1 MDKMLLLK
9 NGRRVT
15 EHNEFESIDIF
26 INNGIIEQIAP
37 SIELESVEHYDLE
50 GKLVAPGLIDVH
62 VHLREPGYERK
73 ETIETGT
80 EAAARGGYTTI
91 AAMAN
96 TIPIPDTMENVTYI
110 ESLIKKSAKVRVLP
124 YAAITIGER
133 GEEIVDVES
142 IAKTSVLGFSDD
154 GRGIQEAGI
163 MYQAMQRA
171 KAVNKPIVAHCEDDS
186 LLFGGYLHDGEYAKA
201 NGHRGILS
209 VSESAQIARDIMLAQ
224 ATGVHYHICHISTK
238 ESVELVRFAKAQGI
252 KVTAEVSPHHL
263 ILCDMDIQNDN
274 PNFKMNPPLRGAED
288 RAACVAGLLD
298 GTIDVIATDHAPH
311 HEDEKAWG
319 METAPFGI
327 VGLETAFPLMY
338 TQFVETGKITLK
350 QLIDCMSV
358 KPAQIFGLPY
368 GTLEVGA
375 SADLTVIDLNKE
387 MKIDPTQF
395 KSKGKNTPF
404 IGYKTKGW
412 PVMTLVEGKIAY
424 IKSEMN

>member
-1 MDKMLLLK
+1 MILLK
-9 NGRRVT
+9 NGRQI
-15 EHNEFESIDIF
+15 NESNELVAVDLLVKD
-26 INNGIIEQIAP
+26 GII
-37 SIELESVEHYDLE
+37 IEMNECIENTEAQVYDLA
-50 GKLVAPGLIDVH
+50 GKLVSPGLIDVH

-80 EAAARGGYTTI
+80 KAAARGGYTTI

-96 TIPIPDTMENVTYI
+96 TIPVPDSMENVTYI
-110 ESLIKKSAKVRVLP
+110 EGLLQQSAQVRVFP
-124 YAAITIGER
+124 YAAITLGER
-133 GEEIVDVES
+133 GQEIVDVEALSETS
-142 IAKTSVLGFSDD
+142 ILGFSDD
-154 GRGIQEAGI
+154 GRGIQEAGV

-252 KVTAEVSPHHL
+252 NVTAEVSPHHL
-263 ILCDMDIQNDN
+263 ILCDTDIVNDD
-274 PNFKMNPPLRGAED
+274 PNFKMNPPLRADAD
-288 RAACVAGLLD
+288 RIACVQGLLD

-319 METAPFGI
+319 IETAPFGI

-338 TQFVETGKITLK
+338 TTFVKTGKMTLK
-350 QLIDCMSV
+350 QLIDCMST
-358 KPAQIFGLPY
+358 KPATIFNLPY
-368 GTLEVGA
+368 GKLEVGA
-375 SADLTVIDLNKE
+375 VADITIIDLDKE
-387 MKIDPTQF
+387 MEIDSTQF
-395 KSKGKNTPF
+395 LSKGKNTPF
-404 IGYKTKGW
+404 NGYRVAGW
-412 PVMTLVEGKIAY
+412 PVMTLVGGKVTY
-424 IKSEMN
+424 KDEQVN

>member
-1 MDKMLLLK
+1 MILLK
-9 NGRRVT
+9 NGRQI
-15 EHNEFESIDIF
+15 NESNELVAVDLLVKD
-26 INNGIIEQIAP
+26 GII
-37 SIELESVEHYDLE
+37 IEMTECIENTEAQVYDLA
-50 GKLVAPGLIDVH
+50 GKLVSPGLIDVH

-80 EAAARGGYTTI
+80 KAAARGGYTTI

-96 TIPIPDTMENVTYI
+96 TIPVPDSMENVTYI
-110 ESLIKKSAKVRVLP
+110 EGLLQQSAQVRVFP
-124 YAAITIGER
+124 YAAITLGER
-133 GEEIVDVES
+133 GQEIVDVEALSETS
-142 IAKTSVLGFSDD
+142 ILGFSDD
-154 GRGIQEAGI
+154 GRGIQEAGV

-252 KVTAEVSPHHL
+252 NVTAEVSPHHL
-263 ILCDMDIQNDN
+263 ILCDTDIVNDD
-274 PNFKMNPPLRGAED
+274 PNFKMNPPLRADAD
-288 RAACVAGLLD
+288 RIACVQGLLD

-319 METAPFGI
+319 IETAPFGI

-338 TQFVETGKITLK
+338 TTFVKTGKMTLK
-350 QLIDCMSV
+350 QLIDCMST
-358 KPAQIFGLPY
+358 KPATIFNLPY
-368 GTLEVGA
+368 GKLEVGA
-375 SADLTVIDLNKE
+375 VADITIIDLDKE
-387 MKIDPTQF
+387 MEIDSTQF
-395 KSKGKNTPF
+395 LSKGKNTPF
-404 IGYKTKGW
+404 NGYRVAGW
-412 PVMTLVEGKIAY
+412 PVMTLVGGKVVYKDAQ
-424 IKSEMN
+424 MN

>member
-1 MDKMLLLK
+1 MILLK
-9 NGRRVT
+9 NGRQI
-15 EHNEFESIDIF
+15 NE
-26 INNGIIEQIAP
+26 NNELVAVDLLVKDGII
-37 SIELESVEHYDLE
+37 IEMTECIENTEAQVYDLA
-50 GKLVAPGLIDVH
+50 GKLVSPGLIDVH

-80 EAAARGGYTTI
+80 KAAARGGYTTI

-96 TIPIPDTMENVTYI
+96 TIPVPDSMESVTYI
-110 ESLIKKSAKVRVLP
+110 EGLLQQSAQVRVFP
-124 YAAITIGER
+124 YAAITLGER
-133 GEEIVDVES
+133 GQEIVDVEALSETS
-142 IAKTSVLGFSDD
+142 ILGFSDD
-154 GRGIQEAGI
+154 GRGIQEAGV

-252 KVTAEVSPHHL
+252 NVTAEVSPHHL
-263 ILCDMDIQNDN
+263 ILCDTDIVNDD
-274 PNFKMNPPLRGAED
+274 PNFKMNPPLRADAD
-288 RAACVAGLLD
+288 RIACVQGLLD

-319 METAPFGI
+319 IETAPFGI

-338 TQFVETGKITLK
+338 TTFVKTGKMTLK
-350 QLIDCMSV
+350 QLIDCMST
-358 KPAQIFGLPY
+358 KPATIFNLPY
-368 GTLEVGA
+368 GKLEVGA
-375 SADLTVIDLNKE
+375 VADITIIDLDKE
-387 MKIDPTQF
+387 MEIDSTQF
-395 KSKGKNTPF
+395 LSKGKNTPF
-404 IGYKTKGW
+404 NGYRVAGW
-412 PVMTLVEGKIAY
+412 PVMTLVGGKVTY
-424 IKSEMN
+424 KDEQVN

>member
-1 MDKMLLLK
+1 MILLK
-9 NGRRVT
+9 NGRQI
-15 EHNEFESIDIF
+15 NESNELVAVDLLVKD
-26 INNGIIEQIAP
+26 GII
-37 SIELESVEHYDLE
+37 IEMNECIENTEAQVYDLA
-50 GKLVAPGLIDVH
+50 GKLVSPGLIDVH

-80 EAAARGGYTTI
+80 KAAARGGYTTI

-96 TIPIPDTMENVTYI
+96 TIPVPDSMESVTYI
-110 ESLIKKSAKVRVLP
+110 EGLLQQSAQVRVFP
-124 YAAITIGER
+124 YAAITLGER
-133 GEEIVDVES
+133 GQEIVDVEALSETS
-142 IAKTSVLGFSDD
+142 ILGFSDD
-154 GRGIQEAGI
+154 GRGIQEAGV

-252 KVTAEVSPHHL
+252 NVTAEVSPHHL
-263 ILCDMDIQNDN
+263 ILCDTDIVNDD
-274 PNFKMNPPLRGAED
+274 PNFKMNPPLRADAD
-288 RAACVAGLLD
+288 RIACVQGLLD

-319 METAPFGI
+319 IETAPFGI

-338 TQFVETGKITLK
+338 TTFVKTGKMTLK
-350 QLIDCMSV
+350 QLIDCMST
-358 KPAQIFGLPY
+358 KPATIFNLPY
-368 GTLEVGA
+368 GKLEVGA
-375 SADLTVIDLNKE
+375 VADITIIDLDKE
-387 MKIDPTQF
+387 MEIDSTQF
-395 KSKGKNTPF
+395 LSKGKNTPF
-404 IGYKTKGW
+404 NGYRVAGW
-412 PVMTLVEGKIAY
+412 PVMTLVGGKVAY
-424 IKSEMN
+424 KDGQMN

>member
-1 MDKMLLLK
+1 MILLK
-9 NGRRVT
+9 NGRQI
-15 EHNEFESIDIF
+15 NESNELVAVDLLVKD
-26 INNGIIEQIAP
+26 GII
-37 SIELESVEHYDLE
+37 IEMTECIENTEAQVYDLA
-50 GKLVAPGLIDVH
+50 GKLVSPGLIDVH

-80 EAAARGGYTTI
+80 KAAARGGYTTI

-96 TIPIPDTMENVTYI
+96 TIPVPDSMENVTYI
-110 ESLIKKSAKVRVLP
+110 EGLLQQSAQVRVFP
-124 YAAITIGER
+124 YAAITLGER
-133 GEEIVDVES
+133 GQEIVDVEALSETS
-142 IAKTSVLGFSDD
+142 ILGFSDD
-154 GRGIQEAGI
+154 GRGIQEAGV

-252 KVTAEVSPHHL
+252 NVTAEVSPHHL
-263 ILCDMDIQNDN
+263 ILCDTDIVNDD
-274 PNFKMNPPLRGAED
+274 PNFKMNPPLRADAD
-288 RAACVAGLLD
+288 RIACVQGLLD

-319 METAPFGI
+319 IETAPFGI

-338 TQFVETGKITLK
+338 TTFVKTGKMTLK
-350 QLIDCMSV
+350 QLIDCMST
-358 KPAQIFGLPY
+358 KPATIFNLPY
-368 GTLEVGA
+368 GKLEVGA
-375 SADLTVIDLNKE
+375 VADITIIDLDKE
-387 MKIDPTQF
+387 MEIDSTQF
-395 KSKGKNTPF
+395 LSKGKNTPF
-404 IGYKTKGW
+404 NGYRVAGW
-412 PVMTLVEGKIAY
+412 PVMTLVDGKVTY
-424 IKSEMN
+424 KDEQVN

>member
-1 MDKMLLLK
+1 MILLK
-9 NGRRVT
+9 NGRQI
-15 EHNEFESIDIF
+15 NENNELVAIDLLVKD
-26 INNGIIEQIAP
+26 GII
-37 SIELESVEHYDLE
+37 IEMNECIENTEAQVYDLA
-50 GKLVAPGLIDVH
+50 GKLVSPGLIDVH

-80 EAAARGGYTTI
+80 KAAARGGYTTI

-96 TIPIPDTMENVTYI
+96 TIPVPDSMENVTYI
-110 ESLIKKSAKVRVLP
+110 EGLLQQSAQVRVFP
-124 YAAITIGER
+124 YAAITLGER
-133 GEEIVDVES
+133 GQEIVDVEALSETS
-142 IAKTSVLGFSDD
+142 ILGFSDD
-154 GRGIQEAGI
+154 GRGIQEAGV

-252 KVTAEVSPHHL
+252 NVTAEVSPHHL
-263 ILCDMDIQNDN
+263 ILCDTDIVNDD
-274 PNFKMNPPLRGAED
+274 PNFKMNPPLRADAD
-288 RAACVAGLLD
+288 RIACVQGLLD

-319 METAPFGI
+319 IETAPFGI

-338 TQFVETGKITLK
+338 TTFVKTGKMTLK
-350 QLIDCMSV
+350 QLIDCMST
-358 KPAQIFGLPY
+358 KPATIFNLPY
-368 GTLEVGA
+368 GKLEVGA
-375 SADLTVIDLNKE
+375 VADITIIDLDKE
-387 MKIDPTQF
+387 MEIDSTQF
-395 KSKGKNTPF
+395 LSKGKNTPF
-404 IGYKTKGW
+404 NGYRVAGW
-412 PVMTLVEGKIAY
+412 PVMTLVDGKVVY
-424 IKSEMN
+424 KDEQVN

>member
-1 MDKMLLLK
+1 MILLK
-9 NGRRVT
+9 NGRQI
-15 EHNEFESIDIF
+15 NESNELVAVDLLVKD
-26 INNGIIEQIAP
+26 GII
-37 SIELESVEHYDLE
+37 IEMTECIENTEAQVYDLA
-50 GKLVAPGLIDVH
+50 GKLVSPGLIDVH

-80 EAAARGGYTTI
+80 KAAARGGYTTI

-96 TIPIPDTMENVTYI
+96 TIPVPDSMESVTYI
-110 ESLIKKSAKVRVLP
+110 EGLLQQSAQVRVFP
-124 YAAITIGER
+124 YAAITLGER
-133 GEEIVDVES
+133 GQEIVDVEALSGTS
-142 IAKTSVLGFSDD
+142 ILGFSDD
-154 GRGIQEAGI
+154 GRGIQEAGV

-252 KVTAEVSPHHL
+252 NVTAEVSPHHL
-263 ILCDMDIQNDN
+263 ILCDTDIVNDD
-274 PNFKMNPPLRGAED
+274 PNFKMNPPLRADAD
-288 RAACVAGLLD
+288 RIACVQGLLD

-319 METAPFGI
+319 IETAPFGI

-338 TQFVETGKITLK
+338 TTFVKTGKMTLK
-350 QLIDCMSV
+350 QLIDCMST
-358 KPAQIFGLPY
+358 KPATIFNLPY
-368 GTLEVGA
+368 GKLEVGA
-375 SADLTVIDLNKE
+375 VADITIIDLDKE
-387 MKIDPTQF
+387 MEIDSTQF
-395 KSKGKNTPF
+395 LSKGKNTPF
-404 IGYKTKGW
+404 NGYRVAGW
-412 PVMTLVEGKIAY
+412 PVMTLVDGKVVY
-424 IKSEMN
+424 KDEQVN

>member
-1 MDKMLLLK
+1 MILLK
-9 NGRRVT
+9 NWRQI
-15 EHNEFESIDIF
+15 NESNELVAVDLLVKD
-26 INNGIIEQIAP
+26 GII
-37 SIELESVEHYDLE
+37 IEMTECIENTEAQVYDLA
-50 GKLVAPGLIDVH
+50 GKLVSPGLIDVH

-80 EAAARGGYTTI
+80 KAAARGGYTTI

-96 TIPIPDTMENVTYI
+96 TIPVPDSMESVTYI
-110 ESLIKKSAKVRVLP
+110 EGLLQQSAQVRVFP
-124 YAAITIGER
+124 YAAITLGER
-133 GEEIVDVES
+133 GQEIVDVEALSETS
-142 IAKTSVLGFSDD
+142 ILGFSDD
-154 GRGIQEAGI
+154 GRGIQEAGV

-252 KVTAEVSPHHL
+252 NVTAEVSPHHL
-263 ILCDMDIQNDN
+263 ILCDTDIVNDD
-274 PNFKMNPPLRGAED
+274 PNFKMNPPLRADAD
-288 RAACVAGLLD
+288 RIACVQGLLD

-319 METAPFGI
+319 IETAPFGI

-338 TQFVETGKITLK
+338 TTFVKTGKMTLK
-350 QLIDCMSV
+350 QLIDCMST
-358 KPAQIFGLPY
+358 KPATIFNLPY
-368 GTLEVGA
+368 GKLEVGA
-375 SADLTVIDLNKE
+375 VADITIIDLDKE
-387 MKIDPTQF
+387 MEIDSTQF
-395 KSKGKNTPF
+395 LSKGKNTPF
-404 IGYKTKGW
+404 NGYRVAGW
-412 PVMTLVEGKIAY
+412 PVMTLVGGKVTY
-424 IKSEMN
+424 KDEQVN

>member
-1 MDKMLLLK
+1 MILLK
-9 NGRRVT
+9 NGRQI
-15 EHNEFESIDIF
+15 NESNELVAVDLLVKD
-26 INNGIIEQIAP
+26 GII
-37 SIELESVEHYDLE
+37 IEMTECIENTEAQVYDLA
-50 GKLVAPGLIDVH
+50 GKLVSPGLIDVH

-80 EAAARGGYTTI
+80 KAAARGGYTTI

-96 TIPIPDTMENVTYI
+96 TIPVPDSMESVTYI
-110 ESLIKKSAKVRVLP
+110 EGLLQQSAQVRVFP
-124 YAAITIGER
+124 YAAITLGER
-133 GEEIVDVES
+133 GQEIVDVEALSETS
-142 IAKTSVLGFSDD
+142 ILGFSDD
-154 GRGIQEAGI
+154 GRGIQEAGV

-252 KVTAEVSPHHL
+252 NVTAEVSPHHL
-263 ILCDMDIQNDN
+263 ILCDTDIVNDD
-274 PNFKMNPPLRGAED
+274 PNFKMNPPLRADAD
-288 RAACVAGLLD
+288 RIACVQGLLD

-319 METAPFGI
+319 IETAPFGI

-338 TQFVETGKITLK
+338 TTFVKTGKMTLK
-350 QLIDCMSV
+350 QLIDCMST
-358 KPAQIFGLPY
+358 KPATIFNLPY
-368 GTLEVGA
+368 GKLEVGA
-375 SADLTVIDLNKE
+375 VADITIIDLDKE
-387 MKIDPTQF
+387 MEIDSTQF
-395 KSKGKNTPF
+395 LSKGKNTPF
-404 IGYKTKGW
+404 NGYRVAGW
-412 PVMTLVEGKIAY
+412 PVMTLVGGKVVYKDAQ
-424 IKSEMN
+424 MN

>member
-1 MDKMLLLK
+1 MILLK
-9 NGRRVT
+9 NGRQI
-15 EHNEFESIDIF
+15 NESNELVAVDLLVKD
-26 INNGIIEQIAP
+26 GII
-37 SIELESVEHYDLE
+37 IEMTECIENTEAQVYDLAE
-50 GKLVAPGLIDVH
+50 KLVSPGLIDVH

-80 EAAARGGYTTI
+80 KAAARGGYTTI

-96 TIPIPDTMENVTYI
+96 TIPVPDSMESVTYI
-110 ESLIKKSAKVRVLP
+110 EGLLQQSAQVRVFP
-124 YAAITIGER
+124 YAAITLGER
-133 GEEIVDVES
+133 GQEIVDVEALSETS
-142 IAKTSVLGFSDD
+142 ILGFSDD
-154 GRGIQEAGI
+154 GRGIQEAGV

-252 KVTAEVSPHHL
+252 NVTAEVSPHHL
-263 ILCDMDIQNDN
+263 ILCDTDIVNDD
-274 PNFKMNPPLRGAED
+274 PNFKMNPPLRADAD
-288 RAACVAGLLD
+288 RIACVQGLLD

-319 METAPFGI
+319 IETAPFGI

-338 TQFVETGKITLK
+338 TTFVKTGKMTLK
-350 QLIDCMSV
+350 QLIDCMST
-358 KPAQIFGLPY
+358 KPATIFNLPY
-368 GTLEVGA
+368 GKLEVGA
-375 SADLTVIDLNKE
+375 VADITIIDLDKE
-387 MKIDPTQF
+387 MEIDSTQF
-395 KSKGKNTPF
+395 LSKGKNTPF
-404 IGYKTKGW
+404 NGYRVAGW
-412 PVMTLVEGKIAY
+412 PVMTLVGGKVTY
-424 IKSEMN
+424 KDEQVN

>member
-1 MDKMLLLK
+1 MILLK
-9 NGRRVT
+9 NGRQI
-15 EHNEFESIDIF
+15 NESNELVAVDLLVKD
-26 INNGIIEQIAP
+26 GII
-37 SIELESVEHYDLE
+37 IEMTECIENTEAQVYDLA
-50 GKLVAPGLIDVH
+50 GKLVSPGLIDVH

-80 EAAARGGYTTI
+80 KAAARGGYTTI

-96 TIPIPDTMENVTYI
+96 TIPVPDSMENVTYI
-110 ESLIKKSAKVRVLP
+110 EGLLQQSAQVRVFP
-124 YAAITIGER
+124 YAAITLGER
-133 GEEIVDVES
+133 GEEIVDVEALSETS
-142 IAKTSVLGFSDD
+142 ILGFSDD
-154 GRGIQEAGI
+154 GRGIQEAGV

-252 KVTAEVSPHHL
+252 NVTAEVSPHHL
-263 ILCDMDIQNDN
+263 ILCDTDIVNDD
-274 PNFKMNPPLRGAED
+274 PNFKMNPPLRADAD
-288 RAACVAGLLD
+288 RIACVQGLLD

-319 METAPFGI
+319 IETAPFGI

-338 TQFVETGKITLK
+338 TTFVKTGKMTLK
-350 QLIDCMSV
+350 QLIDCMST
-358 KPAQIFGLPY
+358 KPATIFNLPY
-368 GTLEVGA
+368 GKLEVGA
-375 SADLTVIDLNKE
+375 VADITIIDLDKE
-387 MKIDPTQF
+387 MEIDSTQF
-395 KSKGKNTPF
+395 LSKGKNTPF
-404 IGYKTKGW
+404 NGYRVAGW
-412 PVMTLVEGKIAY
+412 PVMTLVGGKVVY
-424 IKSEMN
+424 KDEQVN

>member
-1 MDKMLLLK
+1 MILLK
-9 NGRRVT
+9 NGRQI
-15 EHNEFESIDIF
+15 NESNELVAVDLLVKD
-26 INNGIIEQIAP
+26 GII
-37 SIELESVEHYDLE
+37 IEMTECIENTEAQVYDLA
-50 GKLVAPGLIDVH
+50 GKLVSPRLIDVH

-80 EAAARGGYTTI
+80 KAAARGGYTTI

-96 TIPIPDTMENVTYI
+96 TIPVPDSMESVTYI
-110 ESLIKKSAKVRVLP
+110 EGLLQQSAQVRVFP
-124 YAAITIGER
+124 YAAITLGER
-133 GEEIVDVES
+133 GQEIVDVEALSETS
-142 IAKTSVLGFSDD
+142 ILGFSDD
-154 GRGIQEAGI
+154 GRGIQEAGV

-252 KVTAEVSPHHL
+252 NVTAEVSPHHL
-263 ILCDMDIQNDN
+263 ILCDTDIVNDD
-274 PNFKMNPPLRGAED
+274 PNFKMNPPLRADAD
-288 RAACVAGLLD
+288 RIACVQGLLD

-319 METAPFGI
+319 IETAPFGI

-338 TQFVETGKITLK
+338 TTFVKTGKMTLK
-350 QLIDCMSV
+350 QLIDCMST
-358 KPAQIFGLPY
+358 KPATIFNLPY
-368 GTLEVGA
+368 GKLEVGA
-375 SADLTVIDLNKE
+375 VADITIIDLDKE
-387 MKIDPTQF
+387 MEIDSTQF
-395 KSKGKNTPF
+395 LSKGKNTPF
-404 IGYKTKGW
+404 NGYRVAGW
-412 PVMTLVEGKIAY
+412 PVMTLVGGKVTY
-424 IKSEMN
+424 KDEQVN

>member
-1 MDKMLLLK
+1 MILLK
-9 NGRRVT
+9 NGRQI
-15 EHNEFESIDIF
+15 NESNELVAVDLLVKD
-26 INNGIIEQIAP
+26 GII
-37 SIELESVEHYDLE
+37 IEMTECIENTEAQVYDLA
-50 GKLVAPGLIDVH
+50 GKLVSPGLIDVH

-80 EAAARGGYTTI
+80 KAAARGGYTTI

-96 TIPIPDTMENVTYI
+96 TIPVPDSMENVTYI
-110 ESLIKKSAKVRVLP
+110 EGLLQQSAQVRVFP
-124 YAAITIGER
+124 YAAITLGER
-133 GEEIVDVES
+133 GAEIVDVEALSETS
-142 IAKTSVLGFSDD
+142 ILGFSDD
-154 GRGIQEAGI
+154 GRGIQEAGV

-252 KVTAEVSPHHL
+252 NVTAEVSPHHL
-263 ILCDMDIQNDN
+263 ILCDTDIVNDD
-274 PNFKMNPPLRGAED
+274 PNFKMNPPLRADAD
-288 RAACVAGLLD
+288 RIACVQGLLD

-319 METAPFGI
+319 IETAPFGI

-338 TQFVETGKITLK
+338 TTFVKTGKMTLK
-350 QLIDCMSV
+350 QLIDCMST
-358 KPAQIFGLPY
+358 KPATIFNLPY
-368 GTLEVGA
+368 GKLEVGA
-375 SADLTVIDLNKE
+375 VADITIIDLDKE
-387 MKIDPTQF
+387 MEIDSTQF
-395 KSKGKNTPF
+395 LSKGKNTPF
-404 IGYKTKGW
+404 NGYRVAGW
-412 PVMTLVEGKIAY
+412 PVMTLVGGKVTY
-424 IKSEMN
+424 KDEQVN

>member
-1 MDKMLLLK
+1 MILLK
-9 NGRRVT
+9 NGRQI
-15 EHNEFESIDIF
+15 NESNELVAVDLLVKD
-26 INNGIIEQIAP
+26 GII
-37 SIELESVEHYDLE
+37 IEMTECIENTEAQVYDLA
-50 GKLVAPGLIDVH
+50 GKLVSPGLIDVH

-80 EAAARGGYTTI
+80 KAAARGGYTTI

-96 TIPIPDTMENVTYI
+96 TIPVPDSMESVTYI
-110 ESLIKKSAKVRVLP
+110 EGLLQQSAQVRVFP
-124 YAAITIGER
+124 YAAITLGER
-133 GEEIVDVES
+133 GQEIVDVEALSETS
-142 IAKTSVLGFSDD
+142 ILGFSDD
-154 GRGIQEAGI
+154 GRGIQEAGV

-252 KVTAEVSPHHL
+252 NVTAEVSPHHL
-263 ILCDMDIQNDN
+263 ILCDTDIVNDD
-274 PNFKMNPPLRGAED
+274 PNFKMNPPLRADAD
-288 RAACVAGLLD
+288 RIACVQGLLD

-319 METAPFGI
+319 IETAPFGI

-338 TQFVETGKITLK
+338 TTFVKTGKMTLK
-350 QLIDCMSV
+350 QLIDCMST
-358 KPAQIFGLPY
+358 KPATIFNLPY
-368 GTLEVGA
+368 GKLEVGA
-375 SADLTVIDLNKE
+375 VADITIIDLDKE
-387 MKIDPTQF
+387 MEIDSTQF
-395 KSKGKNTPF
+395 LSKGKNTPF
-404 IGYKTKGW
+404 NGYRVAGW
-412 PVMTLVEGKIAY
+412 PVMTLVGGKVIY
-424 IKSEMN
+424 KDEQVN

>member
-1 MDKMLLLK
+1 MILLK
-9 NGRRVT
+9 NGRQI
-15 EHNEFESIDIF
+15 NESNELVAVDLLVKD
-26 INNGIIEQIAP
+26 GII
-37 SIELESVEHYDLE
+37 IEMSECIENTEAQVYDLA
-50 GKLVAPGLIDVH
+50 GKLVSPGLIDVH

-80 EAAARGGYTTI
+80 KAAARGGYTTI

-96 TIPIPDTMENVTYI
+96 TIPVPDSMESVTYI
-110 ESLIKKSAKVRVLP
+110 EGLLQQSAQVRVFP
-124 YAAITIGER
+124 YAAITLGER
-133 GEEIVDVES
+133 GQEIVDVEALSETS
-142 IAKTSVLGFSDD
+142 ILGFSDD
-154 GRGIQEAGI
+154 GRGIQEAGV

-252 KVTAEVSPHHL
+252 NVTAEVSPHHL
-263 ILCDMDIQNDN
+263 ILCDTDIVNDD
-274 PNFKMNPPLRGAED
+274 PNFKMNPPLRADAD
-288 RAACVAGLLD
+288 RIACVQGLLD

-319 METAPFGI
+319 IETAPFGI

-338 TQFVETGKITLK
+338 TTFVKTGKMTLK
-350 QLIDCMSV
+350 QLIDCMST
-358 KPAQIFGLPY
+358 KPATIFNLPY
-368 GTLEVGA
+368 GKLEVGA
-375 SADLTVIDLNKE
+375 VADITIIDLDKE
-387 MKIDPTQF
+387 MEIDSTQF
-395 KSKGKNTPF
+395 LSKGKNTPF
-404 IGYKTKGW
+404 NGYRVAGW
-412 PVMTLVEGKIAY
+412 PVMTLVGGKVTY
-424 IKSEMN
+424 KDEQVN

>member
-1 MDKMLLLK
+1 MILLK
-9 NGRRVT
+9 NGRQI
-15 EHNEFESIDIF
+15 NESNELVAVDLLVKD
-26 INNGIIEQIAP
+26 GII
-37 SIELESVEHYDLE
+37 IEMTECIENTEAQVYDLA
-50 GKLVAPGLIDVH
+50 GKLVSPGLIDVH

-80 EAAARGGYTTI
+80 KAAARGGYTTI

-96 TIPIPDTMENVTYI
+96 TIPVPDSMESVTYI
-110 ESLIKKSAKVRVLP
+110 EGLLQQSAQVRVFP
-124 YAAITIGER
+124 YAAITLGER
-133 GEEIVDVES
+133 GQEIVDVEALSETS
-142 IAKTSVLGFSDD
+142 ILGFSDD
-154 GRGIQEAGI
+154 GRGIQEAGV

-252 KVTAEVSPHHL
+252 NATAEVSPHHL
-263 ILCDMDIQNDN
+263 ILCDTDIVNDD
-274 PNFKMNPPLRGAED
+274 PNFKMNPPLRADAD
-288 RAACVAGLLD
+288 RIACVQGLLD

-319 METAPFGI
+319 IETAPFGI

-338 TQFVETGKITLK
+338 TTFVKTGKMTLK
-350 QLIDCMSV
+350 QLIDCMST
-358 KPAQIFGLPY
+358 KPATIFNLPY
-368 GTLEVGA
+368 GKLEVGA
-375 SADLTVIDLNKE
+375 VADITIIDLDKE
-387 MKIDPTQF
+387 MEIDSTQF
-395 KSKGKNTPF
+395 LSKGKNTPF
-404 IGYKTKGW
+404 NGYRVAGW
-412 PVMTLVEGKIAY
+412 PVMTLVGGKVVYKDAQ
-424 IKSEMN
+424 MN

>member
-1 MDKMLLLK
+1 MILLK
-9 NGRRVT
+9 NGRQI
-15 EHNEFESIDIF
+15 NESNELVAVDLLVKD
-26 INNGIIEQIAP
+26 GII
-37 SIELESVEHYDLE
+37 IEMTECIENTEAQVYDLA
-50 GKLVAPGLIDVH
+50 GKLVSPGLIDVH

-80 EAAARGGYTTI
+80 KAAARGGYTTI

-96 TIPIPDTMENVTYI
+96 TIPVPDSMENVTYI
-110 ESLIKKSAKVRVLP
+110 EGLLQQSAQVRVFP
-124 YAAITIGER
+124 YAAITLGER
-133 GEEIVDVES
+133 GEEIVDVEALSETS
-142 IAKTSVLGFSDD
+142 ILGFSDD
-154 GRGIQEAGI
+154 GRGIQEAGV

-252 KVTAEVSPHHL
+252 NVTAEVSPHHL
-263 ILCDMDIQNDN
+263 ILCDTDIVNDD
-274 PNFKMNPPLRGAED
+274 PNFKMNPPLRADAD
-288 RAACVAGLLD
+288 RIACVQGLLD

-319 METAPFGI
+319 IETAPFGI

-338 TQFVETGKITLK
+338 TTFVKTGKMTLK
-350 QLIDCMSV
+350 QLIDCMST
-358 KPAQIFGLPY
+358 KPATIFNLPY
-368 GTLEVGA
+368 GKLEVGA
-375 SADLTVIDLNKE
+375 VADITIIDLDKE
-387 MKIDPTQF
+387 MEIDSTQF
-395 KSKGKNTPF
+395 LSKGKNTPF
-404 IGYKTKGW
+404 NGYRVAGW
-412 PVMTLVEGKIAY
+412 PVMTLVDGKVVY
-424 IKSEMN
+424 KDEQVN

>member
-1 MDKMLLLK
+1 MILLK
-9 NGRRVT
+9 NGRQI
-15 EHNEFESIDIF
+15 NESNELVAVDLVVKD
-26 INNGIIEQIAP
+26 GII
-37 SIELESVEHYDLE
+37 IEMTECIENTEAQVYDLA
-50 GKLVAPGLIDVH
+50 GKLVSPGLIDVH

-80 EAAARGGYTTI
+80 KAAARGGYTTI

-96 TIPIPDTMENVTYI
+96 TIPVPDSMESVTYI
-110 ESLIKKSAKVRVLP
+110 EGLLQQSAQVRVFP
-124 YAAITIGER
+124 YAAITLGER
-133 GEEIVDVES
+133 GQEIVDVEALSETS
-142 IAKTSVLGFSDD
+142 ILGFSDD
-154 GRGIQEAGI
+154 GRGIQEAGV

-252 KVTAEVSPHHL
+252 NVTAEVSPHHL
-263 ILCDMDIQNDN
+263 ILCDTDIVNDD
-274 PNFKMNPPLRGAED
+274 PNFKMNPPLRADAD
-288 RAACVAGLLD
+288 RIACVQGLLD

-319 METAPFGI
+319 IETAPFGI

-338 TQFVETGKITLK
+338 TTFVKTGKMTLK
-350 QLIDCMSV
+350 QLIDCMST
-358 KPAQIFGLPY
+358 KPATIFNLPY
-368 GTLEVGA
+368 GKLEVGA
-375 SADLTVIDLNKE
+375 VADITIIDLDKE
-387 MKIDPTQF
+387 MEIDSTQF
-395 KSKGKNTPF
+395 LSKGKNTPF
-404 IGYKTKGW
+404 NGYRVAGW
-412 PVMTLVEGKIAY
+412 PVMTLVGGKVTY
-424 IKSEMN
+424 KDEQVN

>member
-1 MDKMLLLK
+1 MILLK
-9 NGRRVT
+9 NGRQI
-15 EHNEFESIDIF
+15 NE
-26 INNGIIEQIAP
+26 NNELVAVDLLVKDGII
-37 SIELESVEHYDLE
+37 IEMNECIENTEAQVYDLA
-50 GKLVAPGLIDVH
+50 GKLVSPGLIDVH

-80 EAAARGGYTTI
+80 KAAARGGYTTI

-96 TIPIPDTMENVTYI
+96 TIPVPDSMESVTYI
-110 ESLIKKSAKVRVLP
+110 EGLLQQSAQVRVFP
-124 YAAITIGER
+124 YAAITLGER
-133 GEEIVDVES
+133 GQEIVDVEALSETS
-142 IAKTSVLGFSDD
+142 ILGFSDD
-154 GRGIQEAGI
+154 GRGIQEAGV

-252 KVTAEVSPHHL
+252 NVTAEVSPHHL
-263 ILCDMDIQNDN
+263 ILCDTDIVNDD
-274 PNFKMNPPLRGAED
+274 PNFKMNPPLRADAD
-288 RAACVAGLLD
+288 RIACVQGLLD

-319 METAPFGI
+319 IETAPFGI

-338 TQFVETGKITLK
+338 TTFVKTGKMTLK
-350 QLIDCMSV
+350 QLIDCMST
-358 KPAQIFGLPY
+358 KPATIFNLPY
-368 GTLEVGA
+368 GKLEVGA
-375 SADLTVIDLNKE
+375 VADITIIDLDKE
-387 MKIDPTQF
+387 MEIDSTQF
-395 KSKGKNTPF
+395 LSKGKNTPF
-404 IGYKTKGW
+404 NGYRVAGW
-412 PVMTLVEGKIAY
+412 PVMTLVGGKVTY
-424 IKSEMN
+424 KDEQVN

>member
-1 MDKMLLLK
+1 MILLK
-9 NGRRVT
+9 NGRQI
-15 EHNEFESIDIF
+15 NESNELVAVDLLVKD
-26 INNGIIEQIAP
+26 GII
-37 SIELESVEHYDLE
+37 IEMNECIENTEAQVYDLA
-50 GKLVAPGLIDVH
+50 GKLVSPGLIDVH

-80 EAAARGGYTTI
+80 KAAARGGYTTI

-96 TIPIPDTMENVTYI
+96 TIPVPDSMESVTYI
-110 ESLIKKSAKVRVLP
+110 EGLLQQSAQVRVFP
-124 YAAITIGER
+124 YAAITLGER
-133 GEEIVDVES
+133 GEEIVDVEALSETS
-142 IAKTSVLGFSDD
+142 ILGFSDD
-154 GRGIQEAGI
+154 GRGIQEAGV

-252 KVTAEVSPHHL
+252 NVTAEVSPHHL
-263 ILCDMDIQNDN
+263 ILCDTDIVNDD
-274 PNFKMNPPLRGAED
+274 PNFKMNPPLRADAD
-288 RAACVAGLLD
+288 RIACVQGLLD

-319 METAPFGI
+319 IETAPFGI

-338 TQFVETGKITLK
+338 TTFVKTGKMTLK
-350 QLIDCMSV
+350 QLIDCMST
-358 KPAQIFGLPY
+358 KPATIFNLPY
-368 GTLEVGA
+368 GKLEVG
-375 SADLTVIDLNKE
+375 SVADITIIDLDKE
-387 MKIDPTQF
+387 MEIDSTQF
-395 KSKGKNTPF
+395 LSKGKNTPF
-404 IGYKTKGW
+404 NGYRVAGW
-412 PVMTLVEGKIAY
+412 PVMTLVDGKVVY
-424 IKSEMN
+424 KDEQVN

>member
-1 MDKMLLLK
+1 MILLK
-9 NGRRVT
+9 NGRQI
-15 EHNEFESIDIF
+15 NENNELVAIDLLVKD
-26 INNGIIEQIAP
+26 GII
-37 SIELESVEHYDLE
+37 IEMTECIENTEAQVYDLA
-50 GKLVAPGLIDVH
+50 GKLVSPGLIDVH

-80 EAAARGGYTTI
+80 KAAARGGYTTI

-96 TIPIPDTMENVTYI
+96 TIPVPDSMESVTYI
-110 ESLIKKSAKVRVLP
+110 EGLLQQSAQVRVFP
-124 YAAITIGER
+124 YAAITLGER
-133 GEEIVDVES
+133 GQEIVDVEALSETS
-142 IAKTSVLGFSDD
+142 ILGFSDD
-154 GRGIQEAGI
+154 GRGIQEAGV

-252 KVTAEVSPHHL
+252 NVTAEVSPHHL
-263 ILCDMDIQNDN
+263 ILCDTDIVNDD
-274 PNFKMNPPLRGAED
+274 PNFKMNPPLRADAD
-288 RAACVAGLLD
+288 RIACVQGLLD

-319 METAPFGI
+319 IETAPFGI

-338 TQFVETGKITLK
+338 TTFVKTGKMTLK
-350 QLIDCMSV
+350 QLIDCMST
-358 KPAQIFGLPY
+358 KPATIFNLPY
-368 GTLEVGA
+368 GKLEVGA
-375 SADLTVIDLNKE
+375 VADITIIDLDKE
-387 MKIDPTQF
+387 MEIDSTQF
-395 KSKGKNTPF
+395 LSKGKNTPF
-404 IGYKTKGW
+404 NGYRVAGW
-412 PVMTLVEGKIAY
+412 PVMTLVDGKVVY
-424 IKSEMN
+424 KDEQVN

>member
-1 MDKMLLLK
+1 MILLK
-9 NGRRVT
+9 NGRQI
-15 EHNEFESIDIF
+15 NESNELVAVDLLVKD
-26 INNGIIEQIAP
+26 GII
-37 SIELESVEHYDLE
+37 IEMTECIENTEAQVYDLA
-50 GKLVAPGLIDVH
+50 GKLVSPGLIDVH

-80 EAAARGGYTTI
+80 KAAARGGYTTI

-96 TIPIPDTMENVTYI
+96 TIPVPDSMESVTYI
-110 ESLIKKSAKVRVLP
+110 EGLLQQSAQVRVFP
-124 YAAITIGER
+124 YAAITLGER
-133 GEEIVDVES
+133 GQEIVDVEALSETS
-142 IAKTSVLGFSDD
+142 ILGFSDD
-154 GRGIQEAGI
+154 GRGIQEAGV

-252 KVTAEVSPHHL
+252 NVTAEVSPHHL
-263 ILCDMDIQNDN
+263 ILCDTDIVNDD
-274 PNFKMNPPLRGAED
+274 PNFKMNPPLRADAD
-288 RAACVAGLLD
+288 RIACVQGLLD

-319 METAPFGI
+319 IETAPFGI

-338 TQFVETGKITLK
+338 TTFVKTGKMMLK
-350 QLIDCMSV
+350 QLIDCMST
-358 KPAQIFGLPY
+358 KPATIFNLPY
-368 GTLEVGA
+368 GKLEVGA
-375 SADLTVIDLNKE
+375 VADITIIDLDKE
-387 MKIDPTQF
+387 MEIDSTQF
-395 KSKGKNTPF
+395 LSKGKNTPF
-404 IGYKTKGW
+404 NGYRVAGW
-412 PVMTLVEGKIAY
+412 PVMTLVDGKVVY
-424 IKSEMN
+424 KDEQVN

>member
-1 MDKMLLLK
+1 MILLK
-9 NGRRVT
+9 NGRQI
-15 EHNEFESIDIF
+15 NESNELVAVDLLVKD
-26 INNGIIEQIAP
+26 GII
-37 SIELESVEHYDLE
+37 IEMTECIENTEAQVYDLA
-50 GKLVAPGLIDVH
+50 GKLVSPGLIDVH

-80 EAAARGGYTTI
+80 KAAARGGYTMI

-96 TIPIPDTMENVTYI
+96 TIPVPDSMENVTYI
-110 ESLIKKSAKVRVLP
+110 EGLLQQSAQVRVFP
-124 YAAITIGER
+124 YAAITLGER
-133 GEEIVDVES
+133 GAEIVDVEALSETS
-142 IAKTSVLGFSDD
+142 ILGFSDD
-154 GRGIQEAGI
+154 GRGIQEAGV

-252 KVTAEVSPHHL
+252 NVTAEVSPHHL
-263 ILCDMDIQNDN
+263 ILCDTDIVNDD
-274 PNFKMNPPLRGAED
+274 PNFKMNPPLRADAD
-288 RAACVAGLLD
+288 RIACVQGLLD

-319 METAPFGI
+319 IETAPFGI

-338 TQFVETGKITLK
+338 TTFVKTGKMTLK
-350 QLIDCMSV
+350 QLIDCMST
-358 KPAQIFGLPY
+358 KPATIFNLPY
-368 GTLEVGA
+368 GKLEVGA
-375 SADLTVIDLNKE
+375 VADITIIDLDKE
-387 MKIDPTQF
+387 MEIDSTQF
-395 KSKGKNTPF
+395 LSKGKNTPF
-404 IGYKTKGW
+404 NGYRVAGW
-412 PVMTLVEGKIAY
+412 PVMTLVGGKVVY
-424 IKSEMN
+424 KDEQMN

>member
-1 MDKMLLLK
+1 MILLK
-9 NGRRVT
+9 NGRQI
-15 EHNEFESIDIF
+15 NESNELVAVDLVVKD
-26 INNGIIEQIAP
+26 GII
-37 SIELESVEHYDLE
+37 IEMTECIENTEAQVYDLA
-50 GKLVAPGLIDVH
+50 GKLVSPGLIDVH

-80 EAAARGGYTTI
+80 KAAARGGYTTI

-96 TIPIPDTMENVTYI
+96 TIPVPDSMESVTYI
-110 ESLIKKSAKVRVLP
+110 EGLLQQSAQVRVFP
-124 YAAITIGER
+124 YAAITLGER
-133 GEEIVDVES
+133 GQEIVDVEALSETS
-142 IAKTSVLGFSDD
+142 ILGFSDD
-154 GRGIQEAGI
+154 GRGIQEAGV

-252 KVTAEVSPHHL
+252 NVTAEVSPHHL
-263 ILCDMDIQNDN
+263 ILCDTDIVNDD
-274 PNFKMNPPLRGAED
+274 PNFKMNPPLRADAD
-288 RAACVAGLLD
+288 RIACVQGLLD

-319 METAPFGI
+319 IETAPFGI

-338 TQFVETGKITLK
+338 TTFVKTGKMTLK
-350 QLIDCMSV
+350 QLIDCMST
-358 KPAQIFGLPY
+358 KPATIFNLPY
-368 GTLEVGA
+368 GKLEVGA
-375 SADLTVIDLNKE
+375 VADITIIDLDKE
-387 MKIDPTQF
+387 MEIDSTQF
-395 KSKGKNTPF
+395 LSKGKNTPF
-404 IGYKTKGW
+404 NGYRVAGW
-412 PVMTLVEGKIAY
+412 PVMTLVGGKVVYKDAQ
-424 IKSEMN
+424 MN

>member
-1 MDKMLLLK
+1 MILLK
-9 NGRRVT
+9 NGRQI
-15 EHNEFESIDIF
+15 NESNELVAVDLLVKD
-26 INNGIIEQIAP
+26 GII
-37 SIELESVEHYDLE
+37 IEMTECIENTEAQVYDLA
-50 GKLVAPGLIDVH
+50 GKLVSPGLIDVH

-80 EAAARGGYTTI
+80 KAAARGGYTTI

-96 TIPIPDTMENVTYI
+96 TIPVPDSMESVTYI
-110 ESLIKKSAKVRVLP
+110 EGLLQQSAQVRVFP
-124 YAAITIGER
+124 YAAITLGER
-133 GEEIVDVES
+133 GQEIVDVEALSETS
-142 IAKTSVLGFSDD
+142 ILGFSDD
-154 GRGIQEAGI
+154 GRGIQEAGV

-252 KVTAEVSPHHL
+252 NVTAEVSPHHL
-263 ILCDMDIQNDN
+263 ILCDTDIVNDD
-274 PNFKMNPPLRGAED
+274 PNFKMNPPLRADAD
-288 RAACVAGLLD
+288 RIACVQGLLD

-319 METAPFGI
+319 IETAPFGI

-338 TQFVETGKITLK
+338 TTFVKTGKMTLK
-350 QLIDCMSV
+350 QLIDCMST
-358 KPAQIFGLPY
+358 KPATIFNLPY
-368 GTLEVGA
+368 GKLEVGA
-375 SADLTVIDLNKE
+375 VADITIIDLDKE
-387 MKIDPTQF
+387 MEIDSTQF
-395 KSKGKNTPF
+395 LSKGKNTPF
-404 IGYKTKGW
+404 NGYRVAGW
-412 PVMTLVEGKIAY
+412 PVMTLVGGKVVYKGAQ
-424 IKSEMN
+424 MN

>member
-1 MDKMLLLK
+1 MILLK
-9 NGRRVT
+9 NGRQI
-15 EHNEFESIDIF
+15 NESNELVAVDLLVKD
-26 INNGIIEQIAP
+26 GII
-37 SIELESVEHYDLE
+37 IEMNECIENTEAQVYDLA
-50 GKLVAPGLIDVH
+50 GKLVSPGLIDVH

-80 EAAARGGYTTI
+80 KAAARGGYTTI

-96 TIPIPDTMENVTYI
+96 TIPVPDSMENVTYI
-110 ESLIKKSAKVRVLP
+110 EGLLQQSAQVRVFP
-124 YAAITIGER
+124 YAAITLGER
-133 GEEIVDVES
+133 GAEIVDVEALSETS
-142 IAKTSVLGFSDD
+142 ILGFSDD
-154 GRGIQEAGI
+154 GRGIQEAGV

-252 KVTAEVSPHHL
+252 NVTAEVSPHHL
-263 ILCDMDIQNDN
+263 ILCDTDIVNDD
-274 PNFKMNPPLRGAED
+274 PNFKMNPPLRADAD
-288 RAACVAGLLD
+288 RIACVQGLLD

-319 METAPFGI
+319 IETAPFGI

-338 TQFVETGKITLK
+338 TTFVKTGKMTLK
-350 QLIDCMSV
+350 QLIDCMST
-358 KPAQIFGLPY
+358 KPATIFNLPY
-368 GTLEVGA
+368 GKLEVGA
-375 SADLTVIDLNKE
+375 VADITIIDLDKE
-387 MKIDPTQF
+387 MEIDSTQF
-395 KSKGKNTPF
+395 LSKGKNTPF
-404 IGYKTKGW
+404 NGYRVAGW
-412 PVMTLVEGKIAY
+412 PVMTLVGGKVVY
-424 IKSEMN
+424 KDEQVN

>member
-1 MDKMLLLK
+1 MILLK
-9 NGRRVT
+9 NGRQI
-15 EHNEFESIDIF
+15 NESNELVAVDLLVKD
-26 INNGIIEQIAP
+26 GII
-37 SIELESVEHYDLE
+37 IEMTECIENTEAQVYDLA
-50 GKLVAPGLIDVH
+50 GKLVSPGLIDVH

-80 EAAARGGYTTI
+80 KAAARGGYTTI

-96 TIPIPDTMENVTYI
+96 TIPVPDSMESVTYI
-110 ESLIKKSAKVRVLP
+110 EGLLQQSAQVRVFP
-124 YAAITIGER
+124 YAAITLGER
-133 GEEIVDVES
+133 GQEIVDVEALSETS
-142 IAKTSVLGFSDD
+142 ILGFSDD
-154 GRGIQEAGI
+154 GRGIQEAGV

-252 KVTAEVSPHHL
+252 NVTAEVSPHHL
-263 ILCDMDIQNDN
+263 ILCDTDIVNDD
-274 PNFKMNPPLRGAED
+274 PNFKMNPPLRADAD
-288 RAACVAGLLD
+288 RIACVQGLLD

-319 METAPFGI
+319 IETAPFGI

-338 TQFVETGKITLK
+338 TTFIKTGKMTLK
-350 QLIDCMSV
+350 QLIDCMST
-358 KPAQIFGLPY
+358 KPATIFNLPY
-368 GTLEVGA
+368 GKLEVGA
-375 SADLTVIDLNKE
+375 VADITIIDLDKE
-387 MKIDPTQF
+387 MEIDSTQF
-395 KSKGKNTPF
+395 LSKGKNTPF
-404 IGYKTKGW
+404 NGYRVAGW
-412 PVMTLVEGKIAY
+412 PVMTLVGGKVTY
-424 IKSEMN
+424 KDEQVN

>member
-1 MDKMLLLK
+1 MILLK
-9 NGRRVT
+9 NGRQI
-15 EHNEFESIDIF
+15 NESNELVAVDLLVKD
-26 INNGIIEQIAP
+26 GII
-37 SIELESVEHYDLE
+37 IEMTECIENTEAQVYDLA
-50 GKLVAPGLIDVH
+50 GKLVSPGLIDVH

-80 EAAARGGYTTI
+80 KAAARGGYTTI

-96 TIPIPDTMENVTYI
+96 TIPVPDSMESVTYI
-110 ESLIKKSAKVRVLP
+110 EGLLQQSAQVRVFP
-124 YAAITIGER
+124 YAAITLGER
-133 GEEIVDVES
+133 GEEIVDVEALSETS
-142 IAKTSVLGFSDD
+142 ILGFSDD
-154 GRGIQEAGI
+154 GRGIQEAGV

-252 KVTAEVSPHHL
+252 NVTAEVSPHHL
-263 ILCDMDIQNDN
+263 ILCDTDIVNDD
-274 PNFKMNPPLRGAED
+274 PNFKMNPPLRADAD
-288 RAACVAGLLD
+288 RIACVQGLLD

-319 METAPFGI
+319 IETAPFGI

-338 TQFVETGKITLK
+338 TTFVKTGKMTLK
-350 QLIDCMSV
+350 QLIDCMST
-358 KPAQIFGLPY
+358 KPATIFNLPY
-368 GTLEVGA
+368 GKLEVGA
-375 SADLTVIDLNKE
+375 VADITIIDLDKE
-387 MKIDPTQF
+387 MEIDSTQF
-395 KSKGKNTPF
+395 LSKGKNTPF
-404 IGYKTKGW
+404 NGYRVAGW
-412 PVMTLVEGKIAY
+412 PVMTLVDGKVVY
-424 IKSEMN
+424 KDEQVN